1 MSGWLV
7 GVADAIDTT
16 PIVPSDRMAVAA
28 ARTIQDRRM
37 ACSFQDEAGGGQVR
51 SPRRPP
57 PRRARGDTLRRGHLG
72 RKTPIV
78 LRIVQS
84 RDLIPPRACFQDP
97 ERAMWS
103 PGDGADCCLTQGEY

>member
-72 RKTPIV
+72 RKTP
-78 LRIVQS
+78 LFFELCRAGTSSLLGRAS
-84 RDLIPPRACFQDP
+84 RTPNGLCGRQ
-97 ERAMWS
+97 AM
-103 PGDGADCCLTQGEY
+103 